1 MKHALRRT
9 GRAAPAVCAFF
20 RLDYHG
26 GLHESEHL
34 AAIVRSSDDAIL
46 SKDRNA
52 IVTSWNEAAQR
63 LYGYTADEIV
73 GKPVATLIPPE
84 RQGEELEIVA
94 KIFAGERVEQY
105 DTERVRKD
113 GTRIAVSL
121 TASPIH
127 DSNGEVAGVST
138 QARDIS
144 STRLALR
151 EAEQQLHGAPVG
163 IAIFSVEP
171 GSFGRLLQ
179 ANIEMTRLLGYSA
192 AELAEL
198 SAGELTHPDDADRE
212 RILFEELAQGQRSS
226 FGLEKR
232 NRRKDGS
239 WIWVWLTVSVLEGE
253 DPPRAAL
260 AHALDISDRK
270 VAEEE
275 LERTRRNLERSNAE
289 LDQFA
294 YVASHDLKEPL
305 ILLSAYARMLAERH
319 GDDLDDEGGTFLRHI
334 REEAGRMKSMIDDL
348 LAYSRL
354 QTRVEDASQ
363 VALDEVLD
371 TALRTLA
378 PRLAEAA
385 AQVDVKGPLPVVE
398 GSPAQFERL
407 FRNLIGNAVKFRG
420 ERPPAVTVSA
430 TREEDGWIVSV
441 CDNGI
446 GVDPAKANRIFDVF
460 QRLHSQEQYAGT
472 GMGLAICKR
481 IVERHGGRIWVEP
494 AAGGGSAFKFS
505 VPE

>member
-1 MKHALRRT
+1 VKHALRRT
-9 GRAAPAVCAFF
+9 GRAAPAVCALFG
-20 RLDYHG
+20 LDYHG

-84 RQGEELEIVA
+84 REGEELEIVA

-105 DTERVRKD
+105 DTKRVRKD

-127 DSNGEVAGVST
+127 DSNGEVVGVST

-144 STRLALR
+144 STQLALR
-151 EAEQQLHGAPVG
+151 QAEQQLRGAPVG
-163 IAIFSVEP
+163 IAIFSVER
-171 GSFGRLLQ
+171 GSLGRLLQ
-179 ANIEMTRLLGYSA
+179 ANTEMTRLLGYSA

-198 SAGELTHPDDADRE
+198 SAGELTHPDDVDRE
-212 RILFEELAQGQRSS
+212 RTLFEELAQGQRSS

-232 NRRKDGS
+232 NRHKDGH
-239 WIWVWLTVSVLEGE
+239 WVWVALTVSPFDDE
-253 DPPRAAL
+253 DPPRTAL
-260 AHALDISDRK
+260 AHVLDISERK
-270 VAEEE
+270 RAEQ
-275 LERTRRNLERSNAE
+275 E

-305 ILLSAYARMLAERH
+305 ILLSAYARMLGERH
-319 GDDLDDEGGTFLRHI
+319 GDDLDEEGRTFLRHV

-354 QTRVEDASQ
+354 QTRAEDTSP
-363 VALDEVLD
+363 VALGEVLE

-378 PRLAEAA
+378 PRLEETA
-385 AQVDVKGPLPVVE
+385 AQVDVQGPLPVVE

-407 FRNLIGNAVKFRG
+407 FRNLVGNAIKFRG

-430 TREEDGWIVSV
+430 TREGDGWIVSV
-441 CDNGI
+441 RDNGI
-446 GVDPAKANRIFDVF
+446 GVDPARANRIFDVF
-460 QRLHSQEQYAGT
+460 QRLHGQDQYPGT

-494 AAGGGSAFKFS
+494 VPGGGSAFKFS
-505 VPE
+505 LPE

>member
-1 MKHALRRT
+1 VKHALRRT

-20 RLDYHG
+20 RLDYDG

-34 AAIVRSSDDAIL
+34 AAIVRSSDEAIL

-73 GKPVATLIPPE
+73 GKPVATIIPPE

-127 DSNGEVAGVST
+127 DSNGEVVGVST
-138 QARDIS
+138 QARDVS
-144 STRLALR
+144 STRLALQQ
-151 EAEQQLHGAPVG
+151 AELQLRGAPVG

-171 GSFGRLLQ
+171 GSLGRLQ
-179 ANIEMTRLLGYSA
+179 HANDQMTRLFGYSHQ
-192 AELAEL
+192 EL
-198 SAGELTHPDDADRE
+198 SGLAPGEITHPDDAERE
-212 RILFEELAQGQRSS
+212 RALFEDLAAGRRSS
-226 FGLEKR
+226 FGIEKR
-232 NRRKDGS
+232 NRHKDGH
-239 WIWVWLTVSVLEGE
+239 WVWVALTVSLLEDE
-253 DPPRAAL
+253 DPPRTAL
-260 AHALDISDRK
+260 AHVLDISERK
-270 VAEEE
+270 RAEQ
-275 LERTRRNLERSNAE
+275 E

-319 GDDLDDEGGTFLRHI
+319 GDALDEEGRTFLRHV

-354 QTRVEDASQ
+354 QTAAEDTSP
-363 VALDEVLD
+363 VGLGDVLD

-378 PRLAEAA
+378 PQLEETA
-385 AQVDVKGPLPVVE
+385 AQVDVQGPLPVVE

-407 FRNLIGNAVKFRG
+407 FRNLIGNAIKFRG
-420 ERPPAVTVSA
+420 EPPPAVIVSA
-430 TREEDGWIVSV
+430 TREEAGWIVSV
-441 CDNGI
+441 RDNGI

-481 IVERHGGRIWVEP
+481 IVERHGGRIWVDP
-494 AAGGGSAFKFS
+494 APGGGSTFKFS
-505 VPE
+505 LPE